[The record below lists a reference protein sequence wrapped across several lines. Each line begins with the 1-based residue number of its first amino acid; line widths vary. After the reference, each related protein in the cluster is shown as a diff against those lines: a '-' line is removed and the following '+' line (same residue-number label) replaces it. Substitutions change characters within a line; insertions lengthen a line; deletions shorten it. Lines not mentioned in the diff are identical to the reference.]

1 MQKHFGTHFDPEGA
15 NVVILS
21 GWLYIEQ
28 VLEIPL
34 DGLVHQALR
43 CTLMTKR
50 PPANSQHL
58 SEGHLNRGYPIVL
71 TGRRME
77 IILDWARKRS
87 NLPRVVIQGPL
98 RKLNGDGNDHA
109 HTIIDAKYLDILD
122 ITTNSFIRAEEAADG
137 QSLSP

>member
-28 VLEIPL
+28 VLDIPL
-34 DGLVHQALR
+34 DGRVHQALR

-50 PPANSQHL
+50 PPDNSQNI

-71 TGRRME
+71 TGKRME
-77 IILDWARKRS
+77 IILDWARKRN

-98 RKLNGDGNDHA
+98 RKINGNGNGHGLA
-109 HTIIDAKYLDILD
+109 STIIDAKYLDILD
-122 ITTNSFIRAEEAADG
+122 ITISSPVPSKEAADG
-137 QSLSP
+137 

>member
-28 VLEIPL
+28 VLDIPM
-34 DGLVHQALR
+34 DGRVHQALR

-50 PPANSQHL
+50 PPDNSQHI

-71 TGRRME
+71 TGKRME

-98 RKLNGDGNDHA
+98 RKVNGNGHGLES
-109 HTIIDAKYLDILD
+109 TIIDAKYLDILD
-122 ITTNSFIRAEEAADG
+122 ITTSCPVPTGEATDG
-137 QSLSP
+137 

>member
-28 VLEIPL
+28 VLDIPL
-34 DGLVHQALR
+34 DGRVYQALW

-50 PPANSQHL
+50 PPANSQHI
-58 SEGHLNRGYPIVL
+58 SEGHLNRGYSIVL
-71 TGRRME
+71 TGKRME

-87 NLPRVVIQGPL
+87 SLPRVVIQGPL
-98 RKLNGDGNDHA
+98 RKVNGNEHE
-109 HTIIDAKYLDILD
+109 HESTIIDAKYIDILD
-122 ITTNSFIRAEEAADG
+122 ITTG
-137 QSLSP
+137 SPTPSKESQ

>member
-28 VLEIPL
+28 VLDIPL
-34 DGLVHQALR
+34 DGRVHQALR
-43 CTLMTKR
+43 CTVMTKR
-50 PPANSQHL
+50 PPEKYQL
-58 SEGHLNRGYPIVL
+58 ICEGHLKRGYPVVL
-71 TGRRME
+71 TGKPME
-77 IILDWARKRS
+77 MILDWARERS

-98 RKLNGDGNDHA
+98 RKLNGDDSDHV

-122 ITTNSFIRAEEAADG
+122 IPTSSYIRAEEAADG

>member
-28 VLEIPL
+28 VLDIPM
-34 DGLVHQALR
+34 DGRVHQALR

-50 PPANSQHL
+50 PPVNAQHV

-71 TGRRME
+71 TGKRME
-77 IILDWARKRS
+77 IILDWARKRN

-98 RKLNGDGNDHA
+98 RKVNGDGHGHA
-109 HTIIDAKYLDILD
+109 STIIDAKYLDILD
-122 ITTNSFIRAEEAADG
+122 ITASSLAPSEGLADG
-137 QSLSP
+137 

>member
-21 GWLYIEQ
+21 GWLYIDQ
-28 VLEIPL
+28 VLDIPL
-34 DGLVHQALR
+34 DGRVHQALR

-50 PPANSQHL
+50 PPDNSQNI

-71 TGRRME
+71 TGKRME
-77 IILDWARKRS
+77 IILDWARQRN

-98 RKLNGDGNDHA
+98 RKVNGNGNGDGLA
-109 HTIIDAKYLDILD
+109 STIIDAKYLDILD
-122 ITTNSFIRAEEAADG
+122 ITPKNRIQTEEIPDE
-137 QSLSP
+137 

>member
-28 VLEIPL
+28 VLDIPM
-34 DGLVHQALR
+34 DGRVHQALR

-50 PPANSQHL
+50 PPDNSQNI

-71 TGRRME
+71 TGKRME
-77 IILDWARKRS
+77 IILDWARVRS

-98 RKLNGDGNDHA
+98 RKLNGDGTDHA

-122 ITTNSFIRAEEAADG
+122 ITTSNPVPSKEVADG
-137 QSLSP
+137 

>member
-28 VLEIPL
+28 VLDIPL
-34 DGLVHQALR
+34 DGRIHQALR

-50 PPANSQHL
+50 PPVNTQHV
-58 SEGHLNRGYPIVL
+58 SEGHLNRGYPVVL
-71 TGRRME
+71 TGKRME
-77 IILDWARKRS
+77 IILDWARQRS

-98 RKLNGDGNDHA
+98 RKVNGDGHEHE

-122 ITTNSFIRAEEAADG
+122 ITTSSPVPSKEAADG
-137 QSLSP
+137 

>member
-28 VLEIPL
+28 VLDIPM
-34 DGLVHQALR
+34 DGRVHQALR

-50 PPANSQHL
+50 PPDNSQNI

-71 TGRRME
+71 TGKRMD
-77 IILDWARKRS
+77 IILDWARQRN

-98 RKLNGDGNDHA
+98 RKVNGNGHGLA
-109 HTIIDAKYLDILD
+109 STIIDAKYLDILD
-122 ITTNSFIRAEEAADG
+122 ISTSSPISTGEAADG
-137 QSLSP
+137 

>member
-28 VLEIPL
+28 VLDIPM
-34 DGLVHQALR
+34 DGRVHQALR

-50 PPANSQHL
+50 PPSNSQNI

-71 TGRRME
+71 TGKRMD
-77 IILDWARKRS
+77 IILDWARQRN

-98 RKLNGDGNDHA
+98 RKVNGKGDGLA
-109 HTIIDAKYLDILD
+109 STIIDAKYLDILD
-122 ITTNSFIRAEEAADG
+122 ISTSNPNPSKEAADV
-137 QSLSP
+137 

>member
-28 VLEIPL
+28 VLDIPM
-34 DGLVHQALR
+34 DGRVHQAMR

-50 PPANSQHL
+50 PPDNFQKI

-71 TGRRME
+71 TGKRMD
-77 IILDWARKRS
+77 IILDWARQRS

-98 RKLNGDGNDHA
+98 RKVNGNGHGLA
-109 HTIIDAKYLDILD
+109 STIIDAKYLDILD
-122 ITTNSFIRAEEAADG
+122 ITTSNPVPTDG
-137 QSLSP
+137 